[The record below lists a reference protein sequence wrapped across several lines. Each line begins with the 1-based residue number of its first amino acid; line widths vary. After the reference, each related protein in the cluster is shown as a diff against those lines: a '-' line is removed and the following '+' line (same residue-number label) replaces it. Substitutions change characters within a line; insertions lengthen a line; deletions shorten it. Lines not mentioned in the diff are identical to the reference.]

1 MKKVI
6 FAFILIC
13 LCLSNCVYFRMTHLS
28 QEDLGWIQCYS
39 HYPAPT
45 FVSNLENTAKLS
57 YDRVHI
63 YNSTNRFKFSE
74 AGAGDYEANAGYNFE
89 IRQNDTV
96 FTGGLAVKRLIN
108 KDGLW
113 ARFDLNRLYSKG
125 YVVWHLPLQ
134 TRDFMMDSVQYHDC
148 IIADSTNSEYSEVW
162 VNEVKN
168 KMSAF
173 VISKKYGLIYYR
185 FENGE
190 EFKRQFKRK
199 NG

>member
-1 MKKVI
+1 MRHVI
-6 FAFILIC
+6 MIFILVC

-28 QEDLGWIQCYS
+28 HEDLGWIQCYS

-57 YDRVHI
+57 YDRVYI

-74 AGAGDYEANAGYNFE
+74 AGAGDYEANAGYDFE

-113 ARFDLNRLYSKG
+113 ARFDLNRLYSDYEG
-125 YVVWHLPLQ
+125 DMYRPLQ
-134 TRDFMMDSVQYHDC
+134 TRDFMMDSVLYHDC
-148 IIADSTNSEYSEVW
+148 IIADSTNSEYSDFW
-162 VNEVKN
+162 VQEVKN
-168 KMSAF
+168 KMSTF

-199 NG
+199 KG

>member
-6 FAFILIC
+6 FTFILIC

-57 YDRVHI
+57 YDRVYI

-134 TRDFMMDSVQYHDC
+134 TRDFMMDSVLYHDC
-148 IIADSTNSEYSEVW
+148 IIADSTNSEYSGVW
-162 VNEVKN
+162 VKEVKN